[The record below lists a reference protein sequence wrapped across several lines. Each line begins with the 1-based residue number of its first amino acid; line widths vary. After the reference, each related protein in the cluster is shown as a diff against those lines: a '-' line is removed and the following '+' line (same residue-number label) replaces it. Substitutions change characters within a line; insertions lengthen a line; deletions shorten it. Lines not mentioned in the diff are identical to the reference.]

1 MQRHL
6 RSGGSRLTCPAM
18 KLRALFF
25 VSLAATVSFG
35 GPGPSLLAQY
45 SNGGSTPAPA
55 PAASAQKAADQPA
68 LTIPGLT
75 IPRASGGFL
84 GLQIDDNS
92 NFKLSFYDAHKK
104 PTAPDMA
111 SATLHWTPLGKK
123 EIIFVSLTPASD
135 GVSLTSERFIQKPW
149 SFKLYIS
156 LFAQSTSSTAAENY
170 IVDFSQ

>member
-6 RSGGSRLTCPAM
+6 RSGGRRLTCSAM

-25 VSLAATVSFG
+25 TSLVIVSLG
-35 GPGPSLLAQY
+35 GLGPSLVAQ
-45 SNGGSTPAPA
+45 NAGSTSNQSPSNSAKAPA
-55 PAASAQKAADQPA
+55 Q
-68 LTIPGLT
+68 TIPGLT
-75 IPRASGGFL
+75 IPRANGGFL
-84 GLQIDDNS
+84 GLQIDDSS

-104 PTAPDMA
+104 PMAPDMA